1 MQTTDLFLKREV
13 IVSAYEQR
21 EKVKEQLNT
30 QIAAYLKSGGQIQEC
45 TPCTYSDSQIITLSP
60 RQKQRI
66 EILEDIKVCRKRHSR
81 ISSRKR
87 STNVR

>member
-1 MQTTDLFLKREV
+1 MQTADLFLKRESTD
-13 IVSAYEQR
+13 SAYAQR
-21 EKVKEQLNT
+21 EKVQEQLST

-45 TPCTYSDSQIITLSP
+45 PSCTYSDSAIITLSP

-66 EILEDIKVCRKRHSR
+66 KRSVDMKVCRKRHSR

-87 STNVR
+87 LTNVR

>member
-1 MQTTDLFLKREV
+1 MKTADLFLKRGST
-13 IVSAYEQR
+13 VSAYAQR
-21 EKVKEQLNT
+21 EKVREQLST

-45 TPCTYSDSQIITLSP
+45 PSCTYSDSAIITLSP

-66 EILEDIKVCRKRHSR
+66 EFLVDTKVCRKRHSR

-87 STNVR
+87 STSVR

>member
-1 MQTTDLFLKREV
+1 MQTADLFLKRGSTA
-13 IVSAYEQR
+13 SAYAQR
-21 EKVKEQLNT
+21 EKVQEQLST

-45 TPCTYSDSQIITLSP
+45 PPCTYSDSERITLSP

-66 EILEDIKVCRKRHSR
+66 EFLVDTKVCRKRHSR

>member
-1 MQTTDLFLKREV
+1 MQTADLFLKRESTD
-13 IVSAYEQR
+13 SAYAQR
-21 EKVKEQLNT
+21 EKVREQLST

-45 TPCTYSDSQIITLSP
+45 TPCTYSDSEIITLSP
-60 RQKQRI
+60 AQKQRI
-66 EILEDIKVCRKRHSR
+66 EMAVDMKVCRKRHSR

>member
-13 IVSAYEQR
+13 IISAYEQR

-66 EILEDIKVCRKRHSR
+66 KRSVDMKVCRKRHSR

>member
-1 MQTTDLFLKREV
+1 MQTADLFLKRESTD
-13 IVSAYEQR
+13 SAYAQR
-21 EKVKEQLNT
+21 EKVREQLST

-45 TPCTYSDSQIITLSP
+45 PPCTYSDSEIITLSP

-66 EILEDIKVCRKRHSR
+66 EFLVDTKVCRKRHSR